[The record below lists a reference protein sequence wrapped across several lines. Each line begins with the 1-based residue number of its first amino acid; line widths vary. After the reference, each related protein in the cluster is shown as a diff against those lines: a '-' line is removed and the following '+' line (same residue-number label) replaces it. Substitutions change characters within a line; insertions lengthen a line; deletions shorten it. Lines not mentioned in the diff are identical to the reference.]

1 MDLDLVEVAPDAKPP
16 VCKIMD
22 FGKYKYKMEL
32 REKKAKKKQTQII
45 IKEIKIRPKIDE
57 HDLETKLKHI
67 KRFLKKGYKV
77 KVSVI
82 FRGRELAHTDIGL
95 KLLNGLAEDV
105 EKLGDVESSPIIDGR
120 NMVMLLAPFN
130 KKLKK
135 EKKIVKE
142 EDS

>member
-1 MDLDLVEVAPDAKPP
+1 MVPDAKPP

-22 FGKYKYKMEL
+22 FGKYKYKQEL

-67 KRFLKKGYKV
+67 KRFLNKGYKV

-82 FRGRELAHTDIGL
+82 FRGRELTHTDIGW

-105 EKLGDVESSPIIDGR
+105 EELGEVESSPIIDGR
-120 NMVMLLAPFN
+120 NMVMLLTPFS

-135 EKKIVKE
+135 EKEIVKD

>member
-1 MDLDLVEVAPDAKPP
+1 MDLDLVEVVPDAKPP

-22 FGKYKYKMEL
+22 FGKYKYKQEL

-67 KRFLKKGYKV
+67 KRFLNKGYKV

-82 FRGRELAHTDIGL
+82 FRGRELTHTDIGR

-105 EKLGDVESSPIIDGR
+105 EEFGEVESSPIIDGR
-120 NMVMLLAPFN
+120 NMVMLLAPFS

-135 EKKIVKE
+135 EKEIVKD

>member
-1 MDLDLVEVAPDAKPP
+1 MDLDLVEVVPDAKPP

-22 FGKYKYKMEL
+22 FGKYKYKQEL

-67 KRFLKKGYKV
+67 KRFLNKGYKV

-82 FRGRELAHTDIGL
+82 FRGRELTHTDIGWN
-95 KLLNGLAEDV
+95 LLNGLAEDV
-105 EKLGDVESSPIIDGR
+105 KELGEVESSPIIDGR
-120 NMVMLLAPFN
+120 NMVMLLAPLS

-135 EKKIVKE
+135 EKKIAKDE
-142 EDS
+142 NS

>member
-1 MDLDLVEVAPDAKPP
+1 MDLVEVAPDEKPP
-16 VCKIMD
+16 VCKIMN
-22 FGKYKYKMEL
+22 FGKYKYKQEL

-67 KRFLKKGYKV
+67 KRFLNKAYRV

-82 FRGRELAHTDIGL
+82 FRGRELTHTDIGL
-95 KLLNGLAEDV
+95 KLLNALAEDV
-105 EKLGDVESSPIIDGR
+105 EELGEVESSPIIDGR
-120 NMVMLLAPFN
+120 NMVMLLAPI
-130 KKLKK
+130 KIKIK
-135 EKKIVKE
+135 EGEKIVKD